1 MADDHM
7 VRLHQR
13 HALVRPVP
21 LVAQQA
27 DNAGNVLRVVR
38 QRQSCQSGES
48 FAGAS
53 DDVVFAKLFD
63 HPLLVLGADEELT
76 GPIKEFTPAFGVEAD
91 VLVLGDELQES
102 SLVKLRAFWRF
113 RHHGLTK
120 AALTGTPTELDQAT
134 TADKVSP

>member
-1 MADDHM
+1 M
-7 VRLHQR
+7 RLHER

-27 DNAGNVLRVVR
+27 DNPGNVLGVVR
-38 QRQSCQSGES
+38 QRQSRQSGET
-48 FAGAS
+48 FAGPG
-53 DDVVFAKLFD
+53 DDVVFTKLFD
-63 HPLLVLGADEELT
+63 HTLLIVGTDEQLT
-76 GPIKEFTPAFGVEAD
+76 GSIKEFTPAFGVEAD
-91 VLVLGDELQES
+91 VLVVGDELQKS

-134 TADKVSP
+134 TADKVVL